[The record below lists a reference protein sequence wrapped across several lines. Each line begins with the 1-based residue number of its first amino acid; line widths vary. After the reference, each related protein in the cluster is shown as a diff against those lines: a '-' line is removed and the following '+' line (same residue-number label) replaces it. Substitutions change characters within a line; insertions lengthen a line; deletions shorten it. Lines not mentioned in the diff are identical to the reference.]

1 MTRENTIEKRAAK
14 ENAVL
19 SPAAFEYAMFGANEL
34 ARWIIA
40 NSVLK
45 GTTRKAAL
53 IIAHEYNL
61 VNTTGDY
68 TVYLEQGRSELA
80 AIVGCH
86 TGSIQAANRAIR
98 KSGEWEIIA
107 GTGTSAT
114 VYRPSGRVINA
125 ILANR
130 KGE

>member
-1 MTRENTIEKRAAK
+1 MTQASPIEKRAAR

-19 SPAAFEYAMFGANEL
+19 SPAAYEYAMFGANEF
-34 ARWIIA
+34 AHWIIA

-53 IIAHEYNL
+53 ILAHEYNL
-61 VNTTGDY
+61 VNTTGGY

-86 TGSIQAANRAIR
+86 AGSIQAANRAIR

-107 GTGTSAT
+107 GTGTRAT
-114 VYRPSGRVINA
+114 VYRPSQRVIDA

-130 KGE
+130 MGK